1 MLKRSKIYIFT
12 NYTKIFVT
20 QKLLRA
26 EGEGGQRGRH
36 TPPHTLPPPPHTP
49 FPEAKFFSHVKSEH
63 VKFLHVKH
71 ISDLSLLI
79 EHDISDK
86 K

>member
-36 TPPHTLPPPPHTP
+36 TPPPHTP

-63 VKFLHVKH
+63 VKFLHVKN

>member
-12 NYTKIFVT
+12 NYTKIFAT

-26 EGEGGQRGRH
+26 EGEGGRGGA
-36 TPPHTLPPPPHTP
+36 TPPTHPPPTP

-63 VKFLHVKH
+63 VKIFTCEEH
-71 ISDLSLLI
+71 IRL
-79 EHDISDK
+79 K
-86 K
+86 FTY

>member
-26 EGEGGQRGRH
+26 EGEGGQRGCH
-36 TPPHTLPPPPHTP
+36 TPPHTHPPHTHTP

-63 VKFLHVKH
+63 VKFLHVKN

>member
-26 EGEGGQRGRH
+26 EGEGGQRGRP
-36 TPPHTLPPPPHTP
+36 TPPPPHTP

-63 VKFLHVKH
+63 VKFLHVKN